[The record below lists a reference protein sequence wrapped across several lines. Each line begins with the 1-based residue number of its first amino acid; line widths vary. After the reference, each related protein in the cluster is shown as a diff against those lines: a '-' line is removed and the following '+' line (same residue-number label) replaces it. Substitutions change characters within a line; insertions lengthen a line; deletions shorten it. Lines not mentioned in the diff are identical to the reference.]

1 MTIENTIPNTTE
13 QVPVMYVLIRDDMR
27 YENEAVQACHAVA
40 EYLMNHS
47 TTYKGVKWD
56 NGIMVYLAVKD
67 EDMLHTYSHTLFM
80 QGHLY
85 SIFTEPDWGEP
96 QHTALATIAFKGEL
110 FSELR
115 TIKMH
120 KGYFL
125 GLHKY
130 IKKISRF
137 INRVCTYLLGEK

>member
-1 MTIENTIPNTTE
+1 MTIENTIPNTTDK
-13 QVPVMYVLIRDDMR
+13 VPVMYVLIRDDMR
-27 YENEAVQACHAVA
+27 YENEAVQAGHAVA

-47 TTYKGVKWD
+47 TIYKGVKWD

-67 EDMLHTYSHTLFM
+67 EDMLHTYSHNLFM

-85 SIFTEPDWGEP
+85 SIFIEPDWGEP
-96 QHTALATIAFKGEL
+96 QYTALATIAFKGEL

-115 TIKMH
+115 TIKMY

-125 GLHKY
+125 GMRKY
-130 IKKISRF
+130 INKIARF
-137 INRVCTYLLGEK
+137 VNRVSTYLLGEK